1 MSIFFYLFF
10 LFVLF
15 FFYLWDFNVLKE
27 YIKLMI
33 ADKI

>member
-10 LFVLF
+10 LFVL